1 MAFVTATAGVQV
13 LIKSLPDTFWTKIQD
28 SANSFPEAAP
38 NLYSSIA
45 VSGTGYAKSSMAQIL
60 RISKTRLSLSL
71 KNSRGKLAYTV
82 TDGDILQKY
91 KVKTFQAEIIYPN
104 TGKWVEWIWTYNYL
118 PEDKTRILEL
128 DEEIAVI
135 TVKTLAKLDSYIQNK
150 LT

>member
-45 VSGTGYAKSSMAQIL
+45 VSGTGVRKVEYGPDSQNIKNSSELI
-60 RISKTRLSLSL
+60 TE
-71 KNSRGKLAYTV
+71 NSRGKLAYTV